1 MKWDRKKAEKA
12 FREEAYELLAELET
26 ALLELEE
33 TPGDMELVGRIF
45 RALHTLKGTGSM
57 FGFDDIAG
65 LVHEAEAVFDLMRNG
80 ELEATGELI
89 DLSLSMRDRI
99 LHMLDDGQEGRRSEG
114 GVRDEIF
121 EAFRNILDNAGRS
134 RPGKPAA
141 AEASRDS
148 GGTTVTYRIRFRP
161 SGNIFTT
168 GASPVGL
175 LDELRGLGRCTVI
188 ARTEEIPLL
197 DEIDPELCYTHW
209 DIILSTDKG
218 RNEIQDVFIFVEI
231 EGGISIDA
239 LHRGAAL
246 NSEDGHRKVEEV
258 LGRNGDVSPE
268 DVAGILDELGF
279 SEDAAEIDEAV
290 QSSMT
295 GLSLN
300 GSAVSGEL
308 SGIRV
313 PSGKLDKLV
322 DLVGEMVTVQAR
334 LSQVTVSR
342 ADPDLLLIAE
352 EVERLTEELRDNTM
366 SLRMVPIGTTFSR
379 FRRLVRDLS
388 KELGKEVELTA
399 EGEETELDKKVIEKI
414 SDPLVHIIRNAIDHG
429 IEPPAEREAAGKPR
443 LGTVHLSASHTG
455 AHIHIQIK
463 DDGAGFNTAGIRKKA
478 VEKGLVPKHAELS
491 EKDILSL
498 VFMPGFST
506 SDGVSSVS
514 GRGVG
519 LDVAKMRVE
528 ALKGIVEV
536 DSEAG
541 QGTTITLKLPLT
553 LAIIEGLL
561 VKVKGEHFVV
571 PLSTVEECVELV
583 RGDMEDSNGRH
594 MMNVRGEIV
603 PYINLREQFSLEGDL
618 PPIQQVVITRAGHGR
633 VGFVVDTVVGELQT
647 VIKSLGRFYR
657 DIKGVSGATI
667 LGDGAVALILDIPR
681 LIKSVEKE
689 EAGRFL

>member
-1 MKWDRKKAEKA
+1 MNWDRKKAEKA
-12 FREEAYELLAELET
+12 FRDEAYELLAELET

-33 TPGDMELVGRIF
+33 TPGEMELVGRIF

-99 LHMLDDGQEGRRSEG
+99 FHMLDEGQEGRHSESG
-114 GVRDEIF
+114 ARDEILK
-121 EAFRNILDNAGRS
+121 AFREILDNAGRS
-134 RPGKPAA
+134 RPGQPAA

-148 GGTTVTYRIRFRP
+148 GGMTVTYRIRFRP
-161 SGNIFTT
+161 LGNIFTT
-168 GASPVGL
+168 GANPVGL
-175 LDELRGLGRCTVI
+175 LEELRGLGRCTVI
-188 ARTEEIPLL
+188 ARTEDIPLL

-218 RNEIQDVFIFVEI
+218 RNEIQDVFIFVDI
-231 EGGISIDA
+231 EGGVSIDA
-239 LHRGAAL
+239 LHRGNAL
-246 NSEDGHRKVEEV
+246 NSEDGHRKLEEV

-279 SEDAAEIDEAV
+279 SEDAAEIDKAV

-300 GSAVSGEL
+300 GRAVSGEL

-366 SLRMVPIGTTFSR
+366 SLRMVPIGPTFSR

-399 EGEETELDKKVIEKI
+399 EG
-414 SDPLVHIIRNAIDHG
+414 
-429 IEPPAEREAAGKPR
+429 
-443 LGTVHLSASHTG
+443 
-455 AHIHIQIK
+455 
-463 DDGAGFNTAGIRKKA
+463 
-478 VEKGLVPKHAELS
+478 
-491 EKDILSL
+491 
-498 VFMPGFST
+498 
-506 SDGVSSVS
+506 
-514 GRGVG
+514 
-519 LDVAKMRVE
+519 
-528 ALKGIVEV
+528 
-536 DSEAG
+536 
-541 QGTTITLKLPLT
+541 
-553 LAIIEGLL
+553 
-561 VKVKGEHFVV
+561 
-571 PLSTVEECVELV
+571 
-583 RGDMEDSNGRH
+583 
-594 MMNVRGEIV
+594 
-603 PYINLREQFSLEGDL
+603 
-618 PPIQQVVITRAGHGR
+618 
-633 VGFVVDTVVGELQT
+633 
-647 VIKSLGRFYR
+647 
-657 DIKGVSGATI
+657 
-667 LGDGAVALILDIPR
+667 
-681 LIKSVEKE
+681 
-689 EAGRFL
+689 